1 MKILFLASR
10 LPFPPDRGD
19 RLRAFN
25 IIRHLSANGHEIH
38 LASFVSSQRER
49 EISGSLRAY
58 CKSMTLVHR
67 SPLSSW
73 LSCARRVSGNTPLQA
88 AYYESPEMAR
98 AIRERLARES
108 FDLVYVHLFRMAQFV
123 PSRAPCYTLIDFT
136 DVISREIE
144 RSLPYRRGLNRRLYS
159 MELPRIRAYE
169 ASLAG
174 SFDECW
180 VVSDAEAAALREL
193 CGSAN
198 VRVIPNGVDLERFRP
213 LETRPSNI
221 VTFVGH
227 LGVPHNV
234 DAVLYF
240 YDEIFRVIRR
250 ERPDCRFCV
259 IGPALHPSLKRLKKD
274 KQLLVMGFV
283 EDLNAS
289 LNRSAVFV
297 APLRYCAGL
306 QNKVLEAMAA
316 GVPVVATPCVNEGLG
331 AKDEE
336 EIALAAEPW
345 EFAARVVTLMEDVP
359 LQRYIAAN
367 GRKFVERNF
376 TWQLAMDRIAEIER
390 EKKLPG

>member
-1 MKILFLASR
+1 MKILFLTSR

-25 IIRHLSANGHEIH
+25 VIKHLSASGHEIH
-38 LASFVSSQRER
+38 LASFVCSRRER
-49 EISGSLRAY
+49 EVSGSLRAY
-58 CKSMTLVHR
+58 CKSMTLVNQ

-73 LSCARRVSGNTPLQA
+73 LSCARRLPGATPLQV
-88 AYYESPEMAR
+88 AYYESPEMAH
-98 AIRERLARES
+98 AVRERLARED

-123 PSRAPCYTLIDFT
+123 PDRAPCYKLVDFT

-144 RSLPYRRGLNRRLYS
+144 RSLPYRRGINRRIYS
-159 MELPRIRAYE
+159 TELPRIRAYE
-169 ASLAG
+169 ASLAR

-180 VVSDAEAAALREL
+180 VVSEAEAGALREMS
-193 CGSAN
+193 GSAN
-198 VRVIPNGVDLERFRP
+198 VRVIPNGVDLERFTP
-213 LETRPSNI
+213 SQARPSNI

-234 DAVLYF
+234 DAVLHF
-240 YDEIFRVIRR
+240 YNEIFRVIRK

-259 IGPALHPSLKRLKKD
+259 IGPGLHPSLKRLKKD
-274 KQLLVMGFV
+274 KQVMVMGFV
-283 EDLNAS
+283 EDLNAT

-345 EFAARVVTLMEDVP
+345 EFAARVVTLMEDIP
-359 LQRYIAAN
+359 LQRYISAN

-376 TWQLAMDRIAEIER
+376 TWRLATNRIAEIARER
-390 EKKLPG
+390 KLPG

>member
-25 IIRHLSANGHEIH
+25 VIKHLSASGHEIH
-38 LASFVSSQRER
+38 LASFVSGRRER
-49 EISGSLRAY
+49 EIAGSLRAY
-58 CKSMTLVHR
+58 CKSLTLVNQ

-73 LSCARRVSGNTPLQA
+73 LSCARRIPGATSLQA

-98 AIRERLARES
+98 AVREKLAGDS

-123 PSRAPCYTLIDFT
+123 PERASCYKLIDFT

-144 RSLPYRRGLNRRLYS
+144 RSLPYRRGLSRRIYS

-180 VVSDAEAAALREL
+180 VVSEAEAAALREMSR
-193 CGSAN
+193 SAN
-198 VRVIPNGVDLERFRP
+198 VRVIPNGVDLERFKP
-213 LETRPSNI
+213 LEARPSNI

-234 DAVLYF
+234 DAVLHF
-240 YDEIFRVIRR
+240 YDDIFRVIRK
-250 ERPDCRFCV
+250 ERRDCRFCV

-274 KQLLVMGFV
+274 KQVMVMGFV

-331 AKDEE
+331 ARDEE

-345 EFAARVVTLMEDVP
+345 EFAARVVTLMEDIP
-359 LQRYIAAN
+359 LQRYISAN

-376 TWQLAMDRIAEIER
+376 TWRLATDRIAEIAAER
-390 EKKLPG
+390 KTAG

>member
-25 IIRHLSANGHEIH
+25 VIKHLSAEGHEIH
-38 LASFVSSQRER
+38 LASFVSGQRER
-49 EISGSLRAY
+49 ETAGSLRAY
-58 CKSMTLVHR
+58 CKSLTLVNQ
-67 SPLSSW
+67 SAVSSW
-73 LSCARRVSGNTPLQA
+73 LSCLRRVVGGAPLQV
-88 AYYESPEMAR
+88 AYYESPRMAR
-98 AIRERLARES
+98 EVREKLRKEK

-123 PSRAPCYTLIDFT
+123 PEGAPCYKLVDFT

-144 RSLPYRRGLNRRLYS
+144 RSLPYRRGLNRLIYS
-159 MELPRIRAYE
+159 RDLPRIRAYE
-169 ASLAG
+169 ASLAR

-180 VVSDAEAAALREL
+180 VVSEAEAGVLREL
-193 CGSAN
+193 AGTAN
-198 VRVIPNGVDLERFRP
+198 VRVIPNGVDLERFKP
-213 LETRPSNI
+213 LEARPSNI

-234 DAVLYF
+234 DAVLHF
-240 YDEIFRVIRR
+240 YDDIFRVVRK

-274 KQLLVMGFV
+274 KQVMVMGFV

-331 AKDEE
+331 ARDEE
-336 EIALAAEPW
+336 EIALASEPW

-359 LQRYIAAN
+359 LQRYISAN
-367 GRKFVERNF
+367 GRKFVENNF
-376 TWQLAMDRIAEIER
+376 TWRLATDRIAEIARER
-390 EKKLPG
+390 RLGG